1 MDFLKIKTLQ
11 EEEYFSDS
19 SESSELDVSFLFE
32 TDGGLEFKI
41 SEPLPLTRALDA
53 IITQQRSQLDISS
66 DTEDSDYGDDT
77 ITTRKE
83 ALEPEDKQEENEY
96 FEEYQETSNHDTFP
110 SLSISR
116 PILKAIAE
124 LGFVKPT
131 NIQQQAIPIALQ
143 GRDICGSAVT
153 GSGKTA
159 AFMIPI
165 LERLLFRPRSIS
177 CIRVLI
183 IVPTRELGAQ
193 CHEVAVNLGKY
204 TSIESCL
211 CVGGLS
217 TKQQE
222 AELKRKPDI
231 VIATPG
237 RLIDHIH
244 NSPTFSLD
252 DIEILVID
260 EADRILEVGFQ
271 DELKEIIKNTPVKR
285 QTMLFSATM
294 TTNIDELV
302 QLSLKRP
309 VKLFVDS
316 STSMTGKLVQEFV
329 RIREHREETRPAI
342 LAALCA
348 RTYQSE
354 TLVFF
359 KSKAA
364 AHHMKIVFGLLGLKA
379 AELHGNLTQQ
389 QVRKSNVAIGK
400 FGIVQGEKS
409 RLFVVY

>member
-1 MDFLKIKTLQ
+1 MDPLLIKTLDEQ
-11 EEEYFSDS
+11 EYFSE
-19 SESSELDVSFLFE
+19 SESDNEQELNQNFLFE
-32 TDGGLEFKI
+32 PNGGQEFEPKQLLVKSNLDEI
-41 SEPLPLTRALDA
+41 IEKQRQLLPEKEEDNDFESE
-53 IITQQRSQLDISS
+53 
-66 DTEDSDYGDDT
+66 EDDQVFVK
-77 ITTRKE
+77 KE
-83 ALEPEDKQEENEY
+83 ALELQELEKNEY
-96 FEEYQETSNHDTFP
+96 FDDVELAQQHESFS

-116 PILKAIAE
+116 PILKAVAE

-131 NIQQQAIPIALQ
+131 NIQSQAIPLALQ

-165 LERLLFRPRSIS
+165 LERLLYRPKQTPA
-177 CIRVLI
+177 IRVLV

-193 CHEVAVNLGKY
+193 CHKVSQELSKY
-204 TSIESCL
+204 SSIESCL
-211 CVGGLS
+211 CVGGLP

-231 VIATPG
+231 VICTPG

-244 NSPTFSLD
+244 NSQSFTLD
-252 DIEILVID
+252 EIEILVID

-271 DELKEIIKNTPVKR
+271 EELKEIIKNTPVKR

-294 TTNIDELV
+294 TDNVDELV

-309 VKLFVDS
+309 CRLFVDS
-316 STSMTGKLVQEFV
+316 STSMTGKLVQEFIRV
-329 RIREHREETRPAI
+329 RQHREEQRPAI

-348 RTYQSE
+348 RTYKSE
-354 TLVFF
+354 TLIFF

-364 AHHMKIVFGLLGLKA
+364 AHHMKIVFGLLGLNA
-379 AELHGNLTQQ
+379 CELHGNLTQQ
-389 QVRKSNVAIGK
+389 QVIIINSVWNHWRILGKRSAI
-400 FGIVQGEKS
+400 F
-409 RLFVVY
+409 